1 MALPTAN
8 ASWRDTA
15 RYPKFL
21 FLDSRAVF
29 PFFIFLVHIRL
40 WTFIVAVVFMIFFSL
55 LMRFGFTLGVFMRF
69 LRAFFAGR
77 RRVARPWWAYG
88 YR

>member
-1 MALPTAN
+1 MAGPTSN

-29 PFFIFLVHIRL
+29 PFVIFLLHIRM
-40 WTFIVAVVFMIFFSL
+40 WTFILAVVFMLFFSL
-55 LMRFGFTLGVFMRF
+55 LMRFGFTLGIFARF
-69 LRAFFAGR
+69 IRSFVAGPR
-77 RRVARPWWAYG
+77 KAARPWWAYG